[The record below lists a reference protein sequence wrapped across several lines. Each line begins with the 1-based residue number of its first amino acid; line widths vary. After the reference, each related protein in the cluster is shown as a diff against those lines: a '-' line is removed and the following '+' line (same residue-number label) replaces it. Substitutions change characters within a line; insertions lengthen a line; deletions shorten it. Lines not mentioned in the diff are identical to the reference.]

1 MTRESVRETP
11 VAAGSRP
18 LPATHWKQLHRMRS
32 PLQPDTTLEHV
43 LVGPSG
49 AFVISYQDAGGD
61 LGRTRMID
69 VAVVQDSAAVV
80 GALLPSRYQQR
91 VRPVLCLRGGQELAE
106 EVTGVMVTS
115 PFTLEHILR
124 SSPVVLSTSEVA
136 EVSSLLQTRLE
147 QLPPADARS
156 ARRWDASRLAAVAAS
171 VAAAAAGVMGVVA
184 LRADLLPPI
193 HLW

>member
-1 MTRESVRETP
+1 MARESVGTTR
-11 VAAGSRP
+11 VATGSGR
-18 LPATHWKQLHRMRS
+18 LPETHWKQLHRMRS
-32 PLQPDTTLEHV
+32 PLRPDTTVEHV

-49 AFVISYQDAGGD
+49 AFVISYQDAGGE

-91 VRPVLCLRGGQELAE
+91 VRPVLCLQGGQELAE

-124 SSPVVLSTSEVA
+124 SSPPVLSTSEVA
-136 EVSSLLQTRLE
+136 EVSSLLRSRLE
-147 QLPPADARS
+147 QLPPPDAGLT
-156 ARRWDASRLAAVAAS
+156 RRWYRTRVAAVTTA
-171 VAAAAAGVMGVVA
+171 VAAAAASIAGAVA
-184 LRADLLPPI
+184 LRTDLVPPVN
-193 HLW
+193 LW